1 MESWTGLLNETCCGQ
16 PKGFRLWTSWWWRW
30 RSVNY
35 WRHFIIIT
43 RQCARSPSAK
53 QSLILVAMTINS
65 LFASFGRLASV
76 RTCQEMPE
84 RLLAFG
90 QVDISWFFH
99 SIFFRLH
106 DLKLESSA
114 LSQTSN
120 LSIFL
125 NISLEENLGRLV
137 GAVLSFGELSFLYKP
152 VIKLSLIGSGEGD
165 LISSGLDQILDSNH
179 PNFRWGGGK
188 FF

>member
-1 MESWTGLLNETCCGQ
+1 MHCRCFHKRLDFGLLNETCCGQ

-53 QSLILVAMTINS
+53 QSLKLVAMTMNS

-106 DLKLESSA
+106 DLWLESSA

-120 LSIFL
+120 LSIF
-125 NISLEENLGRLV
+125 SQYFV
-137 GAVLSFGELSFLYKP
+137 
-152 VIKLSLIGSGEGD
+152 
-165 LISSGLDQILDSNH
+165 
-179 PNFRWGGGK
+179 GGK
-188 FF
+188 SWQARGSCLIFWRTLFSL